1 MYFDT
6 LCSNVKREKYS
17 KVSYLVFPFLVVE
30 KSLCPEG
37 IGRGWWSQLPHSF
50 DFFQRAFLLLFQ
62 LLLASWIAFL
72 KHCKMLLVVFLNLS
86 SCGLLQ
92 GRKSQ
97 IQSVVAKRS
106 SKLLKSILRWGNG
119 RSLIHQ
125 FHKACMLLQLL
136 LGVLV
141 LMVVQHAWKVEK
153 YGKIWKMKW
162 CFIYSI
168 LGTFAYGNTKHC

>member
-1 MYFDT
+1 MFQFLYHLKFLVNSFCGKLIKWRTLT
-6 LCSNVKREKYS
+6 LCTAKWKWKKKS

-72 KHCKMLLVVFLNLS
+72 KHCEMLLVVFLNLS

-92 GRKSQ
+92 WRKSQ

-106 SKLLKSILRWGNG
+106 SKLLKSILSWG
-119 RSLIHQ
+119 
-125 FHKACMLLQLL
+125 
-136 LGVLV
+136 
-141 LMVVQHAWKVEK
+141 
-153 YGKIWKMKW
+153 
-162 CFIYSI
+162 
-168 LGTFAYGNTKHC
+168 